1 MPVAFSVK
9 VSGDPPCRVL
19 AIDVARRFFELAGA
33 EASQVAACGKAVAA
47 AIDAVADGDRLIDLA
62 FSQTGSVVEV
72 EIACGSRSERCQI
85 PLRA

>member
-33 EASQVAACGKAVAA
+33 DPAQVAASGTIIAA
-47 AIDAVADGDRLIDLA
+47 AIDTVADGDRPIDLA
-62 FSQTGSVVEV
+62 FDQRGALVEV
-72 EIACGSRSERCQI
+72 EIACGDRRERCQVS
-85 PLRA
+85 LRA